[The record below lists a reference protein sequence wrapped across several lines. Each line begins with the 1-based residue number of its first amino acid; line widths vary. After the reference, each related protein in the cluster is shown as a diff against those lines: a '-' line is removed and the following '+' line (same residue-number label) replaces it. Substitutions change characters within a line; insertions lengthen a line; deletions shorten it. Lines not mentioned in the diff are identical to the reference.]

1 MTHFSNAER
10 KEESDFDK
18 PVGTSNH
25 LYSYRLHRVHRLPLR
40 RWPALAPCPDE
51 LGIGVHKVV
60 QLEAA
65 VQLGLDLARRRSLA
79 LRLLLAAWNNA
90 LRRWRPWLRGN
101 EEGRGL
107 PARHALT
114 PATTIDAEFH
124 GTFRGV
130 RAPVLTRRT
139 RCSALCCET
148 FGRVSGCAS
157 WDTARHGTGGAGQ
170 GHVRTYLAYHRLMRD
185 AVKRIE
191 PRQGFRC
198 DSTRRTSRR
207 RTRRR
212 LPRMGDSASR
222 SLLDADDRVEAA
234 PLPGA
239 LCPNPT
245 CTPTVRTTAAA
256 PLPGAAGSATSTPS

>member
-40 RWPALAPCPDE
+40 RWPALAPYPDE
-51 LGIGVHKVV
+51 LGIGVHEVV

-90 LRRWRPWLRGN
+90 PRRWRPWLRGN

-130 RAPVLTRRT
+130 SAPVLTRRT

-170 GHVRTYLAYHRLMRD
+170 GAGACPYIFGQAD
-185 AVKRIE
+185 AWRG
-191 PRQGFRC
+191 GFGATAHGGPPAGELDVDCREWV
-198 DSTRRTSRR
+198 TRRAVLYWMLTIAW
-207 RTRRR
+207 RRR
-212 LPRMGDSASR
+212 LCLEHSAQTPPAR
-222 SLLDADDRVEAA
+222 QQCGRQLLLR
-234 PLPGA
+234 
-239 LCPNPT
+239 CP
-245 CTPTVRTTAAA
+245 VRQAV
-256 PLPGAAGSATSTPS
+256 PP